1 MVGGVRLGRSPFSAV
16 RSCDAKNWLVDGLV
30 SGFGCAHAWN
40 VNLLV
45 LRDWNRILVCP
56 RPARDSNPHRRFVSW
71 TRVLVAGFLCVCSL
85 CFRECVK
92 SMLILGPKTCWYFVF
107 SPLFITKKQQ
117 LPFLSDQKRRVM
129 LILVWSASAWK
140 LWRQP
145 FQFCIVLFNLQTP
158 IGSCCRKY
166 PRKKSDLTAPK
177 FCLRS

>member
-1 MVGGVRLGRSPFSAV
+1 MA
-16 RSCDAKNWLVDGLV
+16 WLA
-30 SGFGCAHAWN
+30 GFGCAHAWN
-40 VNLLV
+40 VNLLL
-45 LRDWNRILVCP
+45 LRNWNRILVCP

-129 LILVWSASAWK
+129 LIQVWSASAWK